1 MYQECLVSGSHSAL
15 DALSS
20 AISSAAFSRPSVYT
34 QQPTTQTLT
43 DRQSADPADLSIDEP
58 IS

>member
-1 MYQECLVSGSHSAL
+1 MSGSHSAL